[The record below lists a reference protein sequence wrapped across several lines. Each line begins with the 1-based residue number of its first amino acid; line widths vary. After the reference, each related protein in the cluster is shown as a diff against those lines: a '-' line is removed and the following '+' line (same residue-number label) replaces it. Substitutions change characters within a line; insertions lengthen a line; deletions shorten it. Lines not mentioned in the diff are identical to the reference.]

1 MPARPRLV
9 SRRLVLRGGIAGGT
23 GAAVLVLTGC
33 DPIDDLLGS
42 GDDPGVSGA
51 VTPTAPPADADSSLV
66 ESVLA
71 ATSTAGALAAATAS
85 ALPGLK
91 VAARLAR
98 VHDAHA
104 AELGG
109 SVTAP
114 APDVATD
121 RATAR
126 AALVSAENALRDR
139 LVDAAREAHSGS
151 LAQVLAAMAAALG
164 QVLVGRAA
172 RPPADL
178 PASAGDPPPAVEAMQ
193 TTLAAEHAAVFVY
206 GVLGGQTSQ
215 SGSPALYAA
224 LTSAYTTHRARRDDL
239 MARLRAAGAEP
250 VAAEPGYGLPADL
263 GTPVAVTDRARALEE
278 SATTTYAYLVA
289 STTGEARAWSIDALV
304 DAAVRSTGFGAR
316 PDRLPGI

>member
-1 MPARPRLV
+1 MLV
-9 SRRLVLRGGIAGGT
+9 GGI
-23 GAAVLVLTGC
+23 GAATVLLTGC
-33 DPIDDLLGS
+33 DAIDDVLGS

-71 ATSTAGALAAATAS
+71 SISTTGALAAATAS
-85 ALPGLK
+85 AVPGLK

-114 APDVATD
+114 APEVTTD
-121 RATAR
+121 RAASR
-126 AALVSAENALRDR
+126 AALVSAEAALRDR

-164 QVLVGRAA
+164 QVLVGPGS
-172 RPPADL
+172 RPPAEL
-178 PASAGDPPPAVEAMQ
+178 PAASGDTPPAVEALQ

-206 GVLGGQTSQ
+206 GVLGGQTSA
-215 SGSPALYAA
+215 SGSPALYTA
-224 LTSAYTTHRARRDDL
+224 LTSAYTAHRARRDDL
-239 MARLRAAGAEP
+239 MARLQADGADP
-250 VAAEPGYGLPADL
+250 VAAEPGYGVPADL
-263 GTPVAVTDRARALEE
+263 STPTAVTGRARALEE
-278 SATTTYAYLVA
+278 SATATYAYLVA
-289 STTGEARAWSIDALV
+289 STTGDARAWAVDALV
-304 DAAVRSTGFGAR
+304 DAAVRSTTFGGR
-316 PDRLPGI
+316 PDRLPGL

>member
-1 MPARPRLV
+1 M
-9 SRRLVLRGGIAGGT
+9 
-23 GAAVLVLTGC
+23 
-33 DPIDDLLGS
+33 IDGVLGS

-51 VTPTAPPADADSSLV
+51 VTPTAPPADADSGLV

-71 ATSTAGALAAATAS
+71 AISTTGALAAATAE

-114 APDVATD
+114 APDVPAD
-121 RATAR
+121 RAAAR
-126 AALVSAENALRDR
+126 AALVSAETALRDR
-139 LVDAAREAHSGS
+139 LVDGAREAHSGG

-164 QVLVGRAA
+164 QAVVGRPS

-178 PASAGDPPPAVEAMQ
+178 PATAGDPPPAVEALQ

-206 GVLGGQTSQ
+206 GVLGGQTSR

-239 MARLRAAGAEP
+239 MARLSAAGAEP
-250 VAAEPGYGLPADL
+250 VPAEPGYGLPADL
-263 GTPVAVTDRARALEE
+263 GTPTAVTDRARALEE
-278 SATTTYAYLVA
+278 SATATYAYLVA
-289 STTGEARAWSIDALV
+289 STTDEARAWAIDALV
-304 DAAVRSTGFGAR
+304 DAAVRGAGFGAP
-316 PDRLPGI
+316 PDRLPGL